1 MLNTF
6 FLTDIGNV
14 LALGNLSLYTEGLP
28 EIGDS
33 EHPVGALN
41 DIVKGTAVVQIGLLE
56 TFCLS
61 AIKKKKKPDL
71 SLIS

>member
-41 DIVKGTAVVQIGLLE
+41 DIVKGPAVIQIGLLV
-56 TFCLS
+56 CQLL
-61 AIKKKKKPDL
+61 KKTDL
-71 SLIS
+71 LISLT